1 MSGGATVRGSALADR
16 SLAIIRAGQAPS
28 GAFVASPTFSQ
39 YGFAWFR
46 DGAFVAEGLD
56 LAGELGMSRR
66 FHDWVA
72 GLVIAEADGVERAIA
87 TARAGQVPSRAD
99 YLHCRYTLDGQP
111 SDDDWP
117 AFQSDGPG
125 IWAWSLA
132 HHVRH
137 GGALG
142 AQDRDALL
150 LVGRYLSALWA
161 TPCSDAWEEF
171 PEHVHLGTQAAML
184 AGLRAIEALAPD
196 IAALPEVAA
205 GRSALEQAVLGG
217 HGPWTKWRGTDLVDG
232 SLLWLVAP
240 YGLAGADHPRA
251 AATLARIEADIVDA
265 DGGVHRYR
273 DDTYFGGGAWPLLTA
288 AYGRVLLRRDAPG
301 DRARAERL
309 LAWIE
314 AQADSDG
321 ALPEQ
326 VDTHALH
333 PERIAEWV
341 EWWGTSARPLLW
353 SHAAYLGFRAEL
365 LGGVR
370 P

>member
-1 MSGGATVRGSALADR
+1 MDGTAWSGEALAAR
-16 SLAIIRAGQAPS
+16 SVEIIRAGQAAG

-56 LAGELGMSRR
+56 LAGELAMSAR

-72 GLVIAEADGVERAIA
+72 GLVLGEAAGVERSIA
-87 TARAGQVPSRAD
+87 TARAGGIPSRAD
-99 YLHCRYTLDGQP
+99 YLHCRYALDGRP
-111 SDDDWP
+111 ADDDWP

-137 GGALG
+137 GGRLTADHRAALG
-142 AQDRDALL
+142 
-150 LVGRYLSALWA
+150 LVARYLAALWA

-171 PEHVHLGTQAAML
+171 EDRVHTSTQAAML
-184 AGLRAIEALAPD
+184 AGLRAIEVLAPE
-196 IAALPEVAA
+196 IAALPEVAE
-205 GRSALEQAVLGG
+205 GRASLEAAVLGG
-217 HGPWTKWRGTDLVDG
+217 SGAWTKPGLDLVDA
-232 SLLWLVAP
+232 SLLWIAAP
-240 YGLAGADHPRA
+240 YGLVPVDHPRMV
-251 AATLARIEADIVDA
+251 ATLERVEREIVDV
-265 DGGVHRYR
+265 DGGVHRFAA
-273 DDTYFGGGAWPLLTA
+273 DTYFGGGAWPLLTA
-288 AYGRVLLRRDAPG
+288 ALGRVLLRRNGPG

-314 AQADSDG
+314 AQADAGG

-326 VDTHALH
+326 VATRALH
-333 PERIAEWV
+333 PERVMEWV
-341 EWWGTSARPLLW
+341 DRWGTSARPLLW

-365 LGGVR
+365 LDGVR
-370 P
+370 G